1 MKHLVGKVITKDVE
15 FMEDSVKVRK
25 LTVSEVFKVQELVTK
40 SQKSKKDSA
49 QIDLLKD
56 VIRLAVVD
64 ADKLTDEDFNQFPIA
79 ELNKLSEEILK
90 FSGLAGETEG
100 N

>member
-90 FSGLAGETEG
+90 FSGLAGEAEG